1 MRIMDRTFEQIE
13 ADYEKAEETYL
24 KKFKEPNDG
33 RSWDEF
39 LRYTKKEIDDLD
51 RLSREKRMMM
61 SYELDDI
68 PDFADVMPI
77 KQFIEC
83 VDNGLFIDYDGSGNY
98 VLNGKETNVPIYPS
112 DVEHGAIRWEFD
124 SVAWYNK

>member
-1 MRIMDRTFEQIE
+1 MNRTFEQIE
-13 ADYEKAEETYL
+13 ADYKKAEEAYL

-39 LRYTKKEIDDLD
+39 LRYAKKEIDDLD
-51 RLSREKRMMM
+51 RLSREQRMMM
-61 SYELDDI
+61 SYELNEI
-68 PDFADVMPI
+68 HNYADVMPL
-77 KQFIEC
+77 KKFIEC
-83 VDNGLFIDYDGSGNY
+83 VNDGGFMDYDGYGNY
-98 VLNGKETNVPIYPS
+98 VLDGKETNITIYPS